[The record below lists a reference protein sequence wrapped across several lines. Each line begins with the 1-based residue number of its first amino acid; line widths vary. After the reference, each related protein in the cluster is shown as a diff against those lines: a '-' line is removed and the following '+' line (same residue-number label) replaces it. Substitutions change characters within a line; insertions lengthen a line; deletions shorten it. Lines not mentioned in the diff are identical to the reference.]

1 MSSIHF
7 STEDLERIKAAVA
20 GAEGQTSGEIV
31 PYYVESSDDYEE
43 SVWRGG
49 VLASTL
55 TLLVFYGL
63 RTFTPI
69 WLPFDL
75 TEVLFIILLSAGLGS
90 GLTYWL
96 PPLRRLLAGR
106 ALINRRVSARAL
118 EAFVSEEVFQTRDR
132 TGILIFLSLFEH
144 RVQIIG
150 DSASMR
156 KSSRASGKTWSRS
169 SPAVSRADA
178 PAKAWCSRS
187 KNAAIC
193 YNAKKCIGARTTRT
207 NWPTECAWV
216 SETRL
221 RAYSSRSLRMP
232 FIHGSGDAFADCF
245 FCFARSARSALF
257 IRPRR

>member
-31 PYYVESSDDYEE
+31 PYYVESSDEYEE

-49 VLASTL
+49 VLASTVA
-55 TLLVFYGL
+55 LLVFYGL

-75 TEVLFIILLSAGLGS
+75 TEVLFIILVAAGLGS

-150 DSASMR
+150 DSGINAKVKPGEWEDVVEIITSGIKSGRPAEGLVLAIEKCGDLLQR
-156 KSSRASGKTWSRS
+156 KEVHR
-169 SPAVSRADA
+169 RADDENELA
-178 PAKAWCSRS
+178 D
-187 KNAAIC
+187 
-193 YNAKKCIGARTTRT
+193 GM
-207 NWPTECAWV
+207 
-216 SETRL
+216 
-221 RAYSSRSLRMP
+221 RM
-232 FIHGSGDAFADCF
+232 GQ
-245 FCFARSARSALF
+245 
-257 IRPRR
+257 